1 MVHLRKRI
9 AFIIIAMM
17 MITSAAPGYAHANA
31 GDVAEGYDAESVAN
45 DTSARYQK
53 IIDAEAEWI
62 ASLQFDNGAIPTYS
76 KAIDSYNGKY
86 KVIPYFTHIALLGLL
101 EKPEYANIVKKYMDW
116 YFAHLNEGK
125 GPDAPDGSVY
135 DYVVE
140 TDRQTETPTLDFDS
154 TDSYAST
161 FLNVLRKYAEVTGD
175 TAYVAEHK
183 EQVLKIASAMLSTQ
197 EADGLTWA
205 KPTYRVKYLMDNT
218 EVYRGLIDMAW
229 IAEHIFGD
237 TAEAARFEAI
247 KEQVHTA
254 IQSELWLEQKNMYS
268 PGKTDSGTLLNP
280 DWRTFYADATAQ
292 ISPIWAGVIAPD
304 SERAIQL
311 YNSFNEH
318 HPGWPT
324 LAKSDAFPWAIL
336 ASAAALM
343 GDKVRVD
350 QFLQSI
356 EATYVDK
363 DHPWP
368 WYVMESGLS
377 LLTAAQMQK
386 LPDVPVQFDMAL
398 MEEGTVIETL
408 PYQLTGTAIGLQD
421 IEVTFIHQLT
431 GEQKVFHAVPEAGT
445 WGIALQ
451 GLVNGDYQV
460 KVKAKDRFNNIY
472 FTRDLTVAVR
482 LGAAGEGMAKVTI
495 KAERELLRRNE
506 STSIVIEVFNKDGKQ
521 LDLSDAQIA
530 YHMDLPNLLV
540 QESANRFTLRGLPLD
555 PAIQQIKLWAFVTRG
570 NDVLKTDE
578 IAIRISREA
587 ASKPDD
593 ILDTMSGWLFGRQL
607 PNGALTLNE
616 QQKEID
622 PAASNI
628 AALGFLLRPETIELA
643 EKYITNYVGSWN
655 WGDRFGVYG
664 TKYEMKLN
672 EQSGEWVSTEDY
684 KSAAASIASFISLQ
698 RAYFE
703 RTGKFVITQY
713 QLDILTGG
721 LGLMALQAADGLM
734 WSKKDGK
741 IKSLQDNLLVLKG
754 MQDSVWL
761 FRNHFKDEGPAA
773 YFEKYM
779 EMLREGIKSK
789 LWNEEAGAYAM
800 SIDASGQPTPAD
812 WTKWED
818 AGAQLT
824 AIAAGVVAPDSSEA
838 AALYTA
844 LNQSFPKWAS
854 EGELSGLHG
863 VAAYVATLM
872 GDADRAM
879 ASLTRVT
886 DTLKAGHLS
895 ADWDVSSAGYAMLA
909 AHAVKDLV
917 KSDKTKLEA
926 LISQANQLYAQA
938 QEGTSA
944 GYYPVGSKSRLQAAI
959 TAAEAVMQD
968 GAAMQEAVDAA
979 VAALM
984 QAVETFKKSVHV
996 DQPTNPGNPSNPN
1009 HSSTPSVSSS
1019 IEKAALN
1026 QVIADAKSKHATAV
1040 EGSRPGEYKAG
1051 AKKALQAAIDAAV
1064 AIQKLDNATQQQVN
1078 EAAAA
1083 LKRAVIEFMKQV
1095 VTEGGSE
1102 GNRSNQGTI
1111 DFKDMQGHW
1120 SNSVVAR
1127 AASLGIV
1134 KGFADSTFRPD
1145 QQVTREQFVS
1155 MLARALQL
1163 SSASVAGSGTTFKDD
1178 DQISSWAKSDVT
1190 AAIDAKL
1197 IQGFQ
1202 DGTFR
1207 PEQLITRTQ
1216 LAMLAARAAGLDPQ
1230 SAKATQVNYADVNQ
1244 IPSWAKKDVA
1254 AATAAHFVQGKAAD
1268 RFDPLAAAT
1277 RAEAVKVI
1285 MAVLDYMG
1293 AGNSKK

>member
-1 MVHLRKRI
+1 MVHLRKGI

-31 GDVAEGYDAESVAN
+31 GDVAEGYDAAN
-45 DTSARYQK
+45 DAKDTSARYQK

-86 KVIPYFTHIALLGLL
+86 KVIPYFSHIALLGLL
-101 EKPEYANIVKKYMDW
+101 EKPEYANVVKKYMDW

-125 GPDAPDGSVY
+125 GQDAPDGSVY
-135 DYVVE
+135 DYIVE
-140 TDRQTETPTLDFDS
+140 VDRQTETPTLDFDS

-161 FLNVLRKYAEVTGD
+161 FLNVLRKYAEVSGD
-175 TAYVAEHK
+175 KAYVAEHK
-183 EQVLKIASAMLSTQ
+183 EQILQIASAMLSTQ

-237 TAEAARFEAI
+237 TAEAARFQAI
-247 KEQVHTA
+247 QEQVHTA
-254 IQSELWLEQKNMYS
+254 IQSELWIEQKNMYS
-268 PGKTDSGTLLNP
+268 PGKTDTGTLLNP

-377 LLTAAQMQK
+377 MLTAAQMQK
-386 LPDVPVQFDMAL
+386 MTDTPVQFEMAS
-398 MEEGTVIETL
+398 MEEGTVIEAL
-408 PYQLTGTAIGLQD
+408 PYQVTGTAVGLQD

-431 GEQKVFHAVPEAGT
+431 GEQKVFHAVLEAGT

-460 KVKAKDRFNNIY
+460 KVKAKDRFNNVY

-506 STSIVIEVFNKDGKQ
+506 STSIVIEAFNKDGKQ

-530 YHMDLPNLLV
+530 YHMDLPVLLV
-540 QESANRFTLRGLPLD
+540 QESANHFTLRGLPLD

-587 ASKPDD
+587 ASKPDE
-593 ILDTMSGWLFGRQL
+593 ILDLMSGWLVGRQL
-607 PNGALTLNE
+607 DNGALTLNE

-628 AALGFLLRPETIELA
+628 AALGLLLRPETIELA

-664 TKYEMKLN
+664 TKYEMKLD

-789 LWNEEAGAYAM
+789 LWNEEARAYTM
-800 SIDASGQPTPAD
+800 SIDAADQPTPAD

-844 LNQSFPKWAS
+844 LNQNFPKWAS

-886 DTLKAGHLS
+886 DALKAGHLS

-926 LISQANQLYAQA
+926 LISQANQLYTQS
-938 QEGTSA
+938 QEGSSA
-944 GYYPVGSKSRLQAAI
+944 GYYPVGSKSRLKAAI
-959 TAAEAVMQD
+959 TAAEAVMLD

-979 VAALM
+979 VAALT

-996 DQPTNPGNPSNPN
+996 DQPTNPGNPSNPYN
-1009 HSSTPSVSSS
+1009 PSTPSVPKN
-1019 IEKAALN
+1019 IDKTALN
-1026 QVIADAKSKHATAV
+1026 QTIADAKAKHAAAV
-1040 EGSRPGEYKAG
+1040 EGSKPGEYKAG
-1051 AKKALQAAIDAAV
+1051 AKTVLQAAIDAAV

-1078 EAAAA
+1078 EAVAA
-1083 LKRAVIEFMKQV
+1083 LKRAVTEFMKQV
-1095 VTEGGSE
+1095 VAERGSE
-1102 GNRSNQGTI
+1102 GNGSDQGTI

-1120 SNSVVAR
+1120 SASVVAR

-1134 KGFADSTFRPD
+1134 QGFADGTFRPN

-1163 SSASVAGSGTTFKDD
+1163 SSGSVAGSGTTFKDD

-1190 AAIDAKL
+1190 AAVDAKL

-1202 DGTFR
+1202 DGSFR
-1207 PEQLITRTQ
+1207 PALLITRTQ
-1216 LAMLAARAAGLDPQ
+1216 LAVLAARATGLDSQ
-1230 SAKATQVNYADVNQ
+1230 SAEAKQVDYADANQ
-1244 IPSWAKKDVA
+1244 IPSWAKTDVA
-1254 AATAAHFVQGKAAD
+1254 AATAAHFIQGKDAE

-1293 AGNSKK
+1293 KGNSKN